1 MVNSGLT
8 TPRVVRGDGNCLF
21 NAIFLVLFGHENAS
35 SEIRLKTFFE
45 LFDNAAFYERIHVKY
60 FIPDVSPP
68 LASAI
73 RQCTQIGSY
82 SCTWTMHAASTV
94 IGKPIKSVYPV
105 VNGPADMNIK
115 ILNTTFKP
123 RGSRSRHDI
132 TIMWSGGNTIGSF
145 WKPCHFVPL
154 IPHTVECSTINID
167 DYEQFPPLGKEEF
180 TSTPAK
186 SFSVPSVDP
195 DTTINYSDISD
206 PVLKA
211 TIASFVQSC
220 QTESNS
226 IESEHVMESII
237 DSESTSHVSEEAPI
251 DSFVQ
256 LPETESD
263 CHQSDHVMEFHLDV

>member
-1 MVNSGLT
+1 MVLFSVIN
-8 TPRVVRGDGNCLF
+8 RDGNCLF
-21 NAIFLVLFGHENAS
+21 NAISFVLFGHENAS

-73 RQCTQIGSY
+73 RQC
-82 SCTWTMHAASTV
+82 
-94 IGKPIKSVYPV
+94 
-105 VNGPADMNIK
+105 
-115 ILNTTFKP
+115 
-123 RGSRSRHDI
+123 
-132 TIMWSGGNTIGSF
+132 
-145 WKPCHFVPL
+145 
-154 IPHTVECSTINID
+154 
-167 DYEQFPPLGKEEF
+167 
-180 TSTPAK
+180 
-186 SFSVPSVDP
+186 
-195 DTTINYSDISD
+195 D

-211 TIASFVQSC
+211 TIASFAQSC

>member
-1 MVNSGLT
+1 
-8 TPRVVRGDGNCLF
+8 
-21 NAIFLVLFGHENAS
+21 
-35 SEIRLKTFFE
+35 
-45 LFDNAAFYERIHVKY
+45 
-60 FIPDVSPP
+60 
-68 LASAI
+68 
-73 RQCTQIGSY
+73 
-82 SCTWTMHAASTV
+82 MHAASSV
-94 IGKPIKSVYPV
+94 IGKPIKSV

-115 ILNTTFKP
+115 ILNTTFNP

-145 WKPCHFVPL
+145 WKPCHFVSL

-186 SFSVPSVDP
+186 SFGVPSVDP
-195 DTTINYSDISD
+195 DTTINYSDSSD

-220 QTESNS
+220 QTEANS

-237 DSESTSHVSEEAPI
+237 DSEYTVIYEMILLQCLIYHITSTIGIIFSINQSMLFPI
-251 DSFVQ
+251 KTIFQ
-256 LPETESD
+256 IYEHCTE
-263 CHQSDHVMEFHLDV
+263 